1 MESQF
6 CYRSLVQDIPL
17 IRKDLS
23 RLALSWKISDSD
35 LKQIGIIIEEL
46 FSNIVRFAY
55 NDSTEHIIEI
65 KISLIN
71 EKISVHIV
79 DDGAAFNPV
88 EYFPKPN
95 QDPAAFETGGM
106 GLVLVKTFSDSLD
119 YYRED
124 QKNHLEISKTLR
136 SK

>member
-6 CYRSLVQDIPL
+6 CYRSTVQDIPL

-23 RLALSWKISDSD
+23 KLASSWRISDSD

-55 NDSTEHIIEI
+55 SDSTEHIIEV
-65 KISLIN
+65 KISLTE
-71 EKISVHIV
+71 EKVSIHFI

-88 EYFPKPN
+88 EYFPTPN
-95 QDPAAFETGGM
+95 QDPAAYKTGGM

-119 YYRED
+119 YYRAD

-136 SK
+136 RK